1 MRVPGNRFQR
11 KKSGISLIELLVCIT
26 IVGILMGM
34 MFPVFSKAI
43 KKARSVGSPVDPNDN
58 TKGQYAPS
66 SVPHL
71 NNFKGTKALNPTSP
85 GTFLSDNIKDKR
97 MELTNPNLPAGSAM
111 FAQFTAN
118 GKAQVWT
125 TGPIKISYSGT
136 YIVNGSTVEITK
148 KNGDLESWN
157 FSSPTI
163 SWGCIINTANTAD
176 GTYYTLT
183 IIKAQNL

>member
-1 MRVPGNRFQR
+1 MTGNRFQG
-11 KKSGISLIELLVCIT
+11 KNSGISLIELLVCIT

-43 KKARSVGSPVDPNDN
+43 KKARSLGSPVDPNDN

-71 NNFKGTKALNPTSP
+71 NNYKGTKPQKPTSP
-85 GTFLSDNIKDKR
+85 GILLSDTIKDKR
-97 MELTNPNLPAGSAM
+97 LELTNPNLPNGCAM

-118 GKAQVWT
+118 GKAQVWS
-125 TGPIKISYSGT
+125 TGSIKIGYSGT
-136 YIVNGSTVEITK
+136 YVVNGSTIEITK
-148 KNGDLESWN
+148 KNGDRESWN
-157 FSSPTI
+157 FSTPII
-163 SWGCIINTANTAD
+163 SWGCTINTANTAD

-183 IIKAQNL
+183 IIKVQNL

>member
-1 MRVPGNRFQR
+1 M
-11 KKSGISLIELLVCIT
+11 CIT

-43 KKARSVGSPVDPNDN
+43 KKARSLGTPVDPKDN

-71 NNFKGTKALNPTSP
+71 NNFDGTKPLSSTSP
-85 GTFLSDNIKDKR
+85 VPLLSDTIKDKR
-97 MELTNPNLPAGSAM
+97 LELTNPNLPAGAQM
-111 FAQFTAN
+111 FALFTAK
-118 GKAQVWT
+118 GKAQVWS
-125 TGPIKISYSGT
+125 TGPNKFSYSGT
-136 YIVNGSTVEITK
+136 YIVNGATIIITK

-157 FSSPTI
+157 FSTPII
-163 SWGCIINTANTAD
+163 SWGCTINTVNNAD
-176 GTYYTLT
+176 GTFYTLT